1 MAKKSEADA
10 GQSELIPVP
19 KAWWEGLYYFLMK
32 VLKYG
37 PAWAVLVL
45 ILVGVY
51 SVMTKQTAI
60 QAELVYAVKAKNDLI
75 QQNHDLLIASQAR
88 DEASLGALRDT
99 GMVQQEILRALE
111 VANRTMAPVPAM
123 REEQLRVLKEQARLL
138 SEMSGKLSV
147 KSTGGG

>member
-51 SVMTKQTAI
+51 SVMTKQ
-60 QAELVYAVKAKNDLI
+60 
-75 QQNHDLLIASQAR
+75 SR
-88 DEASLGALRDT
+88 P
-99 GMVQQEILRALE
+99 
-111 VANRTMAPVPAM
+111 RTI
-123 REEQLRVLKEQARLL
+123 
-138 SEMSGKLSV
+138 
-147 KSTGGG
+147 